1 MFDGAGNDRS
11 EFEPLPFSAW
21 WPAMI
26 VFAYVAGAL
35 IAILIYG

>member
-1 MFDGAGNDRS
+1 MFDGAQNGDH
-11 EFEPLPFSAW
+11 EFQPLPFSAW

-26 VFAYVAGAL
+26 VFAYVSGAL